1 MEEILK
7 AAWSHP
13 IPILLMVRKS
23 RHSASSPQQGHETPL
38 FYAPCPPCS
47 PSNKIQHLSLTE
59 RSGGRGGFPDPLA
72 FATHRAPEARELG
85 RWCEGPQEGG
95 LEQEAELEGGQEGNC
110 SFWAGALGTGRSAT
124 PTSGPWGSDST
135 GTPRSSK
142 VTDALTTANGLH
154 NLESTF

>member
-7 AAWSHP
+7 AVWSHP
-13 IPILLMVRKS
+13 MPILLMVRKS
-23 RHSASSPQQGHETPL
+23 RPSASSPQQGHETPL

-59 RSGGRGGFPDPLA
+59 RSWGRRGFPDPLA
-72 FATHRAPEARELG
+72 FATHRAPEARQLG
-85 RWCEGPQEGG
+85 RCCEGPQEGG
-95 LEQEAELEGGQEGNC
+95 LEQEAELEGGLEGNC
-110 SFWAGALGTGRSAT
+110 SFWAGALGTWRSAT
-124 PTSGPWGSDST
+124 PTAGPWGSDSM

-142 VTDALTTANGLH
+142 ATDALTTANGLH